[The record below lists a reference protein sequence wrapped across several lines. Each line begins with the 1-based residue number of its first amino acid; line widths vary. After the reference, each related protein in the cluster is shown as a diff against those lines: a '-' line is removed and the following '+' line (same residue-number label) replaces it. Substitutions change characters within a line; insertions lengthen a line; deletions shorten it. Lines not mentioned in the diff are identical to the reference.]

1 MTKNMENLKK
11 AEKMDKKQKIFII
24 SVCVIIA
31 IIIVCLIVYIVT
43 KNEEKNVNENR
54 LANMYERMMEN
65 ETYSIT
71 LQLND
76 NNKYTVSRQGDVA
89 NIDTYSDGKH
99 TTNIIKDGNTYLLM
113 YSTKRYYTYQNNVTG
128 LGELSND
135 LNEIIQSQE
144 PEKGQE
150 KIDGKNYRYEEYKGV
165 SDFLMNTDE
174 EISEEDTNTRFYFDG
189 DDLKYI
195 RTIMGDKS
203 ELISVDVSYNV
214 DDSIF
219 EIPSDF
225 QEG

>member
-1 MTKNMENLKK
+1 
-11 AEKMDKKQKIFII
+11 MDKKQKIFII
-24 SVCVIIA
+24 SVCIIVA
-31 IIIVCLIVYIVT
+31 IIVIGLIVYVVT
-43 KNEEKNVNENR
+43 KNEQETASENR
-54 LANMYERMMEN
+54 LANMYNKMTQN
-65 ETYSIT
+65 QTYSIT
-71 LQLND
+71 IQLND
-76 NNKYTVSRQGDVA
+76 NNKYTVSRKGDIA
-89 NIDTYSDGKH
+89 NIDTYNDGSH
-99 TTNIIKDGNTYLLM
+99 TTNIVKDGNTYLLM
-113 YSTKRYYTYQNNVTG
+113 YNTKRYYTYQNNVTG
-128 LGELSND
+128 LGELPSQ

-144 PEKGQE
+144 PEKGKE

-174 EISEEDTNTRFYFDG
+174 NVSEEDTNTRFYFDG

>member
-1 MTKNMENLKK
+1 
-11 AEKMDKKQKIFII
+11 MDKKQKIFII
-24 SVCVIIA
+24 SVCIIVA
-31 IIIVCLIVYIVT
+31 IIIVGLIVYVVT
-43 KNEEKNVNENR
+43 KNEQENVSKNR
-54 LANMYERMMEN
+54 LANMYEKMIQN
-65 ETYSIT
+65 QTYSIT
-71 LQLND
+71 FQLND
-76 NNKYTVSRQGDVA
+76 NNKYTVSRKDDVA

-128 LGELSND
+128 LGELAND

-150 KIDGKNYRYEEYKGV
+150 EVNGKNYRYEEYKGV

-189 DDLKYI
+189 NRLKYI

-203 ELISVDVSYNV
+203 ELISVDVSYDV
-214 DDSIF
+214 DNSVF

>member
-1 MTKNMENLKK
+1 
-11 AEKMDKKQKIFII
+11 MDKKQKIFII
-24 SVCVIIA
+24 SVCIIVA
-31 IIIVCLIVYIVT
+31 IIVIGLIVYVVT
-43 KNEEKNVNENR
+43 KNEQETASENR
-54 LANMYERMMEN
+54 LANMYNKMTQN
-65 ETYSIT
+65 QTYSIT
-71 LQLND
+71 IQLND
-76 NNKYTVSRQGDVA
+76 NNKYTVSRKGDIA
-89 NIDTYSDGKH
+89 NIDTYNDGSH
-99 TTNIIKDGNTYLLM
+99 TTNIVKDGNTYLLM
-113 YSTKRYYTYQNNVTG
+113 YNTKRYYTYQNNVTG
-128 LGELSND
+128 LGEISNQ

-150 KIDGKNYRYEEYKGV
+150 EVNGKKYRYEEYKGV

-174 EISEEDTNTRFYFDG
+174 GISEEDTNTRFYFDG

>member
-1 MTKNMENLKK
+1 ME
-11 AEKMDKKQKIFII
+11 KKQKIFII
-24 SVCVIIA
+24 SICVIVA
-31 IIIVCLIVYIVT
+31 IIIVGLIVYAIT
-43 KNEEKNVNENR
+43 TSRTESANENR
-54 LANMYERMMEN
+54 LANMYEKMIQD

-71 LQLND
+71 IQLDD
-76 NNKYTVSRQGDVA
+76 NNKYTVSRKGEVA
-89 NIDTYSDGKH
+89 NIDTYNDGNH
-99 TTNIIKDGNTYLLM
+99 TANIIKDGNTYLLM
-113 YSTKRYYTYQNNVTG
+113 YNTKRYYTYQNNVTG
-128 LGELSND
+128 LGELPSQ

-144 PEKGQE
+144 PEKGKE

-174 EISEEDTNTRFYFDG
+174 NVSEEDTNTRFYFDG

-203 ELISVDVSYNV
+203 ELIRVDVSYVVN
-214 DDSIF
+214 DSAF